1 MKIYLEN
8 NFPYLGIC
16 VGMQILS
23 DVGYEDKT
31 TKGLGI
37 IHGEIKKFEKKNLII
52 PHMLSTSAFTIFS
65 SLIPPKKEAVV
76 VMLMYVYT

>member
-1 MKIYLEN
+1 MYLEN

-37 IHGEIKKFEKKNLII
+37 IHGEINKFEKI
-52 PHMLSTSAFTIFS
+52 LSKSI
-65 SLIPPKKEAVV
+65 L
-76 VMLMYVYT
+76 